1 MLEVEGKTQTLSQ
14 VLTHTVHT
22 SSALV
27 ISLHGKTTVNPAMQ
41 ELNLAARARALYVLL
56 AATFLMWG
64 GFFMVI
70 PMIGLHFIHDLGW
83 AASSIGLILAVRQFT
98 QQGLTVFGGAL
109 ADRLGVRVL
118 ILSGLLV
125 RSLGFA
131 LMGFAGDFVTLMLA
145 SLLAAL
151 GGALFDA
158 PRNAAIAALTEDHN
172 RAKFYALGGVI
183 GNLGM
188 TIGPLIGTL
197 LFKTGFTTVALVSA
211 ACYVL
216 TLLLTS
222 IFLPNVKTS
231 SESTNPSRPLA
242 GLGVVFQDSR
252 FVWFTVFLMGYW
264 LMWSQFSIAIS
275 LAAVA
280 TAHTKDAVSWVY
292 TLNALMSVVL
302 QYPVSRFLAGRVKPM
317 QAVVIGMGVMALGI
331 GSLAFAGNI
340 VLFLISLVV
349 LSFGGVI
356 ATPSVQTTTAELAN
370 PKLLGSYFGVNA
382 LSLAFGGGLGNLVG
396 GTLYQSSLQLELPWL
411 PWVVFA
417 GVGFL
422 STLGLAFLNRQI
434 SVQQQ
439 RANQASQ

>member
-1 MLEVEGKTQTLSQ
+1 MNSASQALS
-14 VLTHTVHT
+14 
-22 SSALV
+22 
-27 ISLHGKTTVNPAMQ
+27 PAS
-41 ELNLAARARALYVLL
+41 RAQALYVLL

-70 PMIGLHFIHDLGW
+70 PMIGLHFINDLGW

-109 ADRLGVRVL
+109 ADRLGVRGL

-125 RSLGFA
+125 RSVGFA
-131 LMGFAGDFVTLMLA
+131 MMGFATDFITLMLA

-151 GGALFDA
+151 GGALFEA

-172 RAKFYALGGVI
+172 RAQFYALGGVI

-188 TIGPLIGTL
+188 TIGPLVGTL
-197 LFKTGFTTVALVSA
+197 LFKIGFTTVALVSA
-211 ACYVL
+211 GCYFL
-216 TLLLTS
+216 TLLLSS

-231 SESTNPSRPLA
+231 SNNTQNPLA
-242 GLGVVFQDSR
+242 GLGVVFADSR
-252 FVWFTVFLMGYW
+252 FVLFTVFLMGYW

-280 TAHTKDAVSWVY
+280 VAHNKDAVSWVY

-331 GSLAFAGNI
+331 GSLIFASNI
-340 VLFLISLVV
+340 VLFLSSLVV

-356 ATPSVQTTTAELAN
+356 ATPSVQTTTAELAD

-382 LSLAFGGGLGNLVG
+382 LSLAVGGGLGNLVG
-396 GTLYQSSLQLELPWL
+396 GGLYQTSLQLQLPWL

-417 GVGFL
+417 SVGGL
-422 STLGLAFLNRQI
+422 STVGLAFLNL
-434 SVQQQ
+434 SLTHQQ
-439 RANQASQ
+439 RANQTSQ

>member
-1 MLEVEGKTQTLSQ
+1 
-14 VLTHTVHT
+14 
-22 SSALV
+22 
-27 ISLHGKTTVNPAMQ
+27 
-41 ELNLAARARALYVLL
+41 LYVLL

-98 QQGLTVFGGAL
+98 QQGLTMFGGAL

-125 RSLGFA
+125 RTLGFA
-131 LMGFAGDFVTLMLA
+131 LMGFATNFVTLMLA
-145 SLLAAL
+145 SLLSAL

-158 PRNAAIAALTEDHN
+158 PRNAAIAALTEDSN
-172 RAKFYALGGVI
+172 RVKFYALGGVI

-188 TIGPLIGTL
+188 TIGPLVGTL

-211 ACYVL
+211 ACYFL
-216 TLLLTS
+216 TFLLS
-222 IFLPNVKTS
+222 GIFLPNVKTS
-231 SESTNPSRPLA
+231 NGINPTKPLA
-242 GLGVVFQDSR
+242 GLGIVFHDSR
-252 FVWFTVFLMGYW
+252 FVLFTVFLMGYW
-264 LMWSQFSIAIS
+264 LMFSQFSIAIS

-280 TAHTKDAVSWVY
+280 VARNKDAVSWIY
-292 TLNALMSVVL
+292 TLNALMSVFL
-302 QYPVSRFLAGRVKPM
+302 QYPVSRFLAGRVKPI
-317 QAVVIGMGVMALGI
+317 QAVVIGMGVMAFGI
-331 GSLAFAGNI
+331 GSLAFADNI
-340 VLFLISLVV
+340 VLFLSSLVV

-370 PKLLGSYFGVNA
+370 PRLLGSYFGVNA
-382 LSLAFGGGLGNLVG
+382 LSLAVGGGMGNLVG
-396 GTLYQSSLQLELPWL
+396 GSLYQTSLQFKLPWL

-422 STLGLAFLNRQI
+422 STFGLAFLNRQI
-434 SVQQQ
+434 SMQQP
-439 RANQASQ
+439 RANQTSQ

>member
-1 MLEVEGKTQTLSQ
+1 
-14 VLTHTVHT
+14 
-22 SSALV
+22 
-27 ISLHGKTTVNPAMQ
+27 
-41 ELNLAARARALYVLL
+41 
-56 AATFLMWG
+56 
-64 GFFMVI
+64 MVI
-70 PMIGLHFIHDLGW
+70 PMIGLHFINDLGW

-118 ILSGLLV
+118 ILSGLLL

-131 LMGFAGDFVTLMLA
+131 MMGFAQDFVTLMLA

-151 GGALFDA
+151 GGALFEA

-211 ACYVL
+211 GCYFL
-216 TLLLTS
+216 TLLLS
-222 IFLPNVKTS
+222 SVFLPNVKTS
-231 SESTNPSRPLA
+231 SGGNPNKPLA
-242 GLGVVFQDSR
+242 GLGVVFADSR

-264 LMWSQFSIAIS
+264 LMFSQFSIAIS

-280 TAHTKDAVSWVY
+280 VAHNKDAVSWIY

-302 QYPVSRFLAGRVKPM
+302 QYPVSRFMAGRVKSM
-317 QAVVIGMGVMALGI
+317 QAVVIGMGIMALGI
-331 GSLAFAGNI
+331 GSLAFASNI
-340 VLFLISLVV
+340 GLFLFSLVV

-382 LSLAFGGGLGNLVG
+382 LSQAVGGGLGNLVG
-396 GTLYQSSLQLELPWL
+396 GGLYQTSLQLELPWL

-422 STLGLAFLNRQI
+422 CTIGLAFLNV
-434 SVQQQ
+434 STKQQ
-439 RANQASQ
+439 RAKQTSQ

>member
-1 MLEVEGKTQTLSQ
+1 
-14 VLTHTVHT
+14 
-22 SSALV
+22 
-27 ISLHGKTTVNPAMQ
+27 
-41 ELNLAARARALYVLL
+41 
-56 AATFLMWG
+56 
-64 GFFMVI
+64 MVI
-70 PMIGLHFIHDLGW
+70 PMIGLHFINDLGW

-109 ADRLGVRVL
+109 ADRFGVRVL

-125 RSLGFA
+125 RSVGFA
-131 LMGFAGDFVTLMLA
+131 MMGFANDFVTLMLA

-151 GGALFDA
+151 GGALFEA

-197 LFKTGFTTVALVSA
+197 LFKTGFATVALVSA

-216 TLLLTS
+216 TLLLTG

-231 SESTNPSRPLA
+231 SGGNPAKPLA

-252 FVWFTVFLMGYW
+252 FVLFTVFLMGYW
-264 LMWSQFSIAIS
+264 LIWSQFGIAIS

-280 TAHTKDAVSWVY
+280 TAHNKDAVSWVY

-302 QYPVSRFLAGRVKPM
+302 QYPVSRFLAGRVKSM
-317 QAVVIGMGVMALGI
+317 QAVVIGMGVMAIGI
-331 GSLAFAGNI
+331 GSLVFASNI
-340 VLFLISLVV
+340 VLFLFSLVI

-382 LSLAFGGGLGNLVG
+382 LSLAVGGGLGNLVG
-396 GTLYQSSLQLELPWL
+396 GTLYQTSLQLELPWL

-422 STLGLAFLNRQI
+422 STIGLAFLN
-434 SVQQQ
+434 SSTQQQ
-439 RANQASQ
+439 RANQTSQ

>member
-1 MLEVEGKTQTLSQ
+1 VIRFEAYRRWFWRSGNLE
-14 VLTHTVHT
+14 
-22 SSALV
+22 
-27 ISLHGKTTVNPAMQ
+27 HGKTTLNSAIQ
-41 ELNLAARARALYVLL
+41 ELSTTSRARALYVLL

-70 PMIGLHFIHDLGW
+70 PMIGLHFINDLGW

-131 LMGFAGDFVTLMLA
+131 LMGFATNFVTLMLA

-188 TIGPLIGTL
+188 TIGPLVGTL

-216 TLLLTS
+216 TFLLTS
-222 IFLPNVKTS
+222 VFLPNVKTS
-231 SESTNPSRPLA
+231 SGGHPNKPLA
-242 GLGVVFQDSR
+242 GLGVVFGDSR
-252 FVWFTVFLMGYW
+252 FVLFTVFLMGYW
-264 LMWSQFSIAIS
+264 LMFSQFSIAIS

-280 TAHTKDAVSWVY
+280 VAHNKDAVSWVY

-317 QAVVIGMGVMALGI
+317 QAVVIGMGVMAIGI
-331 GSLAFAGNI
+331 GSLAFASNI
-340 VLFLISLVV
+340 VLFLFSLVV

-382 LSLAFGGGLGNLVG
+382 LSLAVGGGLGNLVG
-396 GTLYQSSLQLELPWL
+396 GTLYQTSLQLELPWL
-411 PWVVFA
+411 PWVIFA
-417 GVGFL
+417 GVGCL
-422 STLGLAFLNRQI
+422 STVGLAFLNA
-434 SVQQQ
+434 STQQQ
-439 RANQASQ
+439 RANQTSQ

>member
-1 MLEVEGKTQTLSQ
+1 MPSGNLE
-14 VLTHTVHT
+14 
-22 SSALV
+22 
-27 ISLHGKTTVNPAMQ
+27 HGKTTVNPATQ
-41 ELNLAARARALYVLL
+41 ELSPTARARALYVLL

-70 PMIGLHFIHDLGW
+70 PMIGLHFISDLGW

-109 ADRLGVRVL
+109 ADRFGVRVL

-131 LMGFAGDFVTLMLA
+131 LMGFATDFVTLMLA

-151 GGALFDA
+151 GGALFDS
-158 PRNAAIAALTEDHN
+158 PRNAAIAALTEDSN

-188 TIGPLIGTL
+188 TIGPLLGTL

-211 ACYVL
+211 TCYIL
-216 TLLLTS
+216 TFLLTS
-222 IFLPNVKTS
+222 LLLPNVKTS
-231 SESTNPSRPLA
+231 SGGNPSKPLA
-242 GLGVVFQDSR
+242 GLGVVFGDSR
-252 FVWFTVFLMGYW
+252 FVLFTVFLMGYW
-264 LMWSQFSIAIS
+264 LMFSQFSIAIS

-280 TAHTKDAVSWVY
+280 VAHNKDAISWVY

-302 QYPVSRFLAGRVKPM
+302 QYPVSRFLAGRVKSM
-317 QAVVIGMGVMALGI
+317 QAVAIGMGVMALGI
-331 GSLAFAGNI
+331 GSLVFASNI
-340 VLFLISLVV
+340 VLFLGSLVV
-349 LSFGGVI
+349 LGFGGVI
-356 ATPSVQTTTAELAN
+356 ATPNIQTTTAGLAD

-382 LSLAFGGGLGNLVG
+382 LSLAFGGGLGNLIG
-396 GTLYQSSLQLELPWL
+396 GTLYQTSLQLERPWL

-422 STLGLAFLNRQI
+422 CTLGLAFLNA
-434 SVQQQ
+434 SMQQQ
-439 RANQASQ
+439 RANQTSQ

>member
-1 MLEVEGKTQTLSQ
+1 
-14 VLTHTVHT
+14 
-22 SSALV
+22 
-27 ISLHGKTTVNPAMQ
+27 
-41 ELNLAARARALYVLL
+41 
-56 AATFLMWG
+56 MWG

-70 PMIGLHFIHDLGW
+70 PMIGLHFINDLGW

-131 LMGFAGDFVTLMLA
+131 LMGFASDFVTLMLA

-188 TIGPLIGTL
+188 TIGPLLGTL
-197 LFKTGFTTVALVSA
+197 LFKTGFTAVALVSA

-231 SESTNPSRPLA
+231 SSNNTQNPLA
-242 GLGVVFQDSR
+242 GLGVVFKDSR

-280 TAHTKDAVSWVY
+280 VAHNKDAISWVY

-302 QYPVSRFLAGRVKPM
+302 QYPVSRFLAGRVKAM

-331 GSLAFAGNI
+331 GSLVFASNI
-340 VLFLISLVV
+340 VLFLSSLVV

-370 PKLLGSYFGVNA
+370 PKLFGSYFGVNA

-396 GTLYQSSLQLELPWL
+396 GTLYQTSLQLEQPWL
-411 PWVVFA
+411 PWVVFSS
-417 GVGFL
+417 VGFL
-422 STLGLAFLNRQI
+422 SAIGLAFLNSQI
-434 SVQQQ
+434 LTQQQ
-439 RANQASQ
+439 RANRASQ

>member
-1 MLEVEGKTQTLSQ
+1 
-14 VLTHTVHT
+14 
-22 SSALV
+22 
-27 ISLHGKTTVNPAMQ
+27 
-41 ELNLAARARALYVLL
+41 LYLLL
-56 AATFLMWG
+56 AVTFLMWG

-70 PMIGLHFIHDLGW
+70 PMIGLHFINDLGW

-109 ADRLGVRVL
+109 ADRFGVRVL

-131 LMGFAGDFVTLMLA
+131 LMGFATNFVTLMLA

-172 RAKFYALGGVI
+172 RVKFYALGGVI

-188 TIGPLIGTL
+188 TIGPLVGTL

-222 IFLPNVKTS
+222 VFLPNVKTS
-231 SESTNPSRPLA
+231 SGGNPNKPLA
-242 GLGVVFQDSR
+242 GLGVVFGDSR
-252 FVWFTVFLMGYW
+252 FVLFTVFLMGYW

-280 TAHTKDAVSWVY
+280 TAHNKDAVSWVY

-317 QAVVIGMGVMALGI
+317 QAVVIGMAVMALGI
-331 GSLAFAGNI
+331 GSLAFASNI
-340 VLFLISLVV
+340 VLFLFSLVV

-382 LSLAFGGGLGNLVG
+382 LSLAVGGGLGNLVG
-396 GTLYQSSLQLELPWL
+396 GTLYQTSLQLELPWL
-411 PWVVFA
+411 PWVIFA

-422 STLGLAFLNRQI
+422 STVGLAFLNA
-434 SVQQQ
+434 STQQQ
-439 RANQASQ
+439 RANQTSQ